1 MAFNNN
7 IDVISIIK
15 EDDSP
20 QQQINEQSLTQD
32 LEKNRECKWDFNFI
46 FFLLNYF
53 FVSIVLKR
61 KLQTRRSL
69 QQLVDVGIM
78 PSSKTSLP
86 FYEQR
91 KQLQMRKVFHSKTKT
106 SFIISFFI
114 SRHKIY

>member
-1 MAFNNN
+1 MYLMAFNNN
-7 IDVISIIK
+7 IDVMSIIK
-15 EDDSP
+15 EDDDSP

-32 LEKNRECKWDFNFI
+32 LEKNRECKWNFNFI

-91 KQLQMRKVFHSKTKT
+91 KQLQMRKVFYWKKQT
-106 SFIISFFI
+106 SFYNFFF
-114 SRHKIY
+114 YF